1 MGLGLC
7 RKTESIMSI
16 KPTASRPPSPG
27 SKDASDRSRTACPND
42 ELASLAQVKTG
53 SWPLVSLTLA
63 GLPCVL
69 GLVGWPLLGSDFD
82 SVTSKF
88 VDELLLMKRQM
99 TVPLQSLGGG

>member
-7 RKTESIMSI
+7 RKTEYNEHQ
-16 KPTASRPPSPG
+16 ANCPPSPG
-27 SKDASDRSRTACPND
+27 SKDASDRPRTACPHD

-82 SVTSKF
+82 CHI
-88 VDELLLMKRQM
+88 
-99 TVPLQSLGGG
+99 